1 MQAKRVRREFH
12 EIIALV
18 STKIEDCAWVVL
30 YFAIALECDTPIL
43 EALVQS
49 TYAFAAT
56 NNADGLLLALRQCFV
71 THLRSAYP
79 IYRERQE
86 VYDFFHAIF
95 AHGFN
100 QSRCIELEVH
110 GQEDPTFANL
120 FQVFAFPPIKLAP
133 AFIMSIRDI
142 KFWLVIAL
150 DDQAEHFIHPAQL
163 PALLEQQLARFEVLL
178 K

>member
-12 EIIALV
+12 DITALV
-18 STKIEDCAWVVL
+18 STKIDDCTWVVFYL
-30 YFAIALECDTPIL
+30 ALALECDTPIL
-43 EALVQS
+43 EALVHS

-56 NNADGLLLALRQCFV
+56 DNVDGLLLALRQCFV
-71 THLRSAYP
+71 THLRSVYP
-79 IYRERQE
+79 IYWERQE
-86 VYDFFHAIF
+86 EHNSFHAVF
-95 AHGFN
+95 VQEFN

-110 GQEDPTFANL
+110 GQQDPTFANR

-133 AFIMSIRDI
+133 VFVVGIRDI
-142 KFWLVIAL
+142 KCWLCIVL
-150 DDQAEHFIHPAQL
+150 DDQEARFIHTAQL

>member
-12 EIIALV
+12 DITALV
-18 STKIEDCAWVVL
+18 STKIDDCTWVVFYL
-30 YFAIALECDTPIL
+30 ALALECDTPIL

-56 NNADGLLLALRQCFV
+56 DNADGLLLALRQCFV
-71 THLRSAYP
+71 SHLRSAYS
-79 IYRERQE
+79 IYLERQE
-86 VYDFFHAIF
+86 ERDFFHAIF
-95 AHGFN
+95 AHEFN
-100 QSRCIELEVH
+100 QSRCIELEVY
-110 GQEDPTFANL
+110 GQEDLTLAGLFQLVTFPPVERVPTFAL
-120 FQVFAFPPIKLAP
+120 
-133 AFIMSIRDI
+133 SIRDI

-150 DDQAEHFIHPAQL
+150 DDQAERFIHPAQL